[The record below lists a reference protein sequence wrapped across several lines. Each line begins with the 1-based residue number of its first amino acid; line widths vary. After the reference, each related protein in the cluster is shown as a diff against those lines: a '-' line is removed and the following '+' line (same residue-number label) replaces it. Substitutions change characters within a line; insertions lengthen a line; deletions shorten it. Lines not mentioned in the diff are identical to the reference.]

1 MADEAKVRSP
11 ICSTFEALVAWFC
24 NIQSGVVTG
33 MSWALSVDQR
43 QLHVLQFSVHLIDLL
58 SNFSDAMASLA
69 LTKL

>member
-1 MADEAKVRSP
+1 MADEAKVRNS
-11 ICSTFEALVAWFC
+11 ICSTFEALVARFC
-24 NIQSGVVTG
+24 NIQSSVVMET
-33 MSWALSVDQR
+33 SWALSVDQH

>member
-1 MADEAKVRSP
+1 MADEAKVRNS

-24 NIQSGVVTG
+24 NIQSSVVMET
-33 MSWALSVDQR
+33 SWALSVDQR